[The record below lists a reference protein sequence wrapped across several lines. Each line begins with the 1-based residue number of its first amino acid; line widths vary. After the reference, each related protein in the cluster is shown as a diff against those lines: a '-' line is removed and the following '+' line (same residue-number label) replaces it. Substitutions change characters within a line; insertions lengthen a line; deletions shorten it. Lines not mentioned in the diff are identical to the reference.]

1 MTTKKEKQLKKAR
14 SQEPVNEKA
23 VIRKLSLSSVIGNAV
38 LSGFKLFAGIF
49 GNSGAM
55 VSDAIHS
62 FSDVLTTLIAWIGVK
77 VSKKAAD
84 ASHPY
89 GHERLE
95 CVASLVLGVV
105 LMITGIG
112 IGKAGVENIV
122 SGAYKTLTI
131 PNAIAL
137 AAAIISIVGK
147 EAMYWYTR
155 HYAKL
160 INSAAF
166 MADAWHHRS
175 DAFSS
180 VGSLIGIAGAM
191 LGFPVMDSVASVIIC
206 LFIIKV
212 AYDIIKDG
220 LNKML
225 DTSCGEAFEKQLF
238 DFISSQEDVV
248 CVDLLRSRMFGNK
261 IYIDLEI
268 AVNDK
273 KTFREAHEVA
283 EHVHEEVE
291 RKYPNIKHI
300 MIHVNPTEKVSDRL
314 E

>member
-1 MTTKKEKQLKKAR
+1 MTTKKEKQLKKAHA
-14 SQEPVNEKA
+14 QGPVNEEA
-23 VIRKLSLSSVIGNAV
+23 AIRKLSLSSVIGNAV

-55 VSDAIHS
+55 VSDAVHS

-77 VSKKAAD
+77 LSKKAAD

-95 CVASLVLGVV
+95 CVASLVLGIV

-112 IGKAGVENIV
+112 IGKAGVEKIV
-122 SGAYKTLTI
+122 SGAYKTLAI
-131 PNAIAL
+131 PSAIAL
-137 AAAIISIVGK
+137 AAAILSIVGK

-155 HYAKL
+155 YYAKL
-160 INSAAF
+160 IHSAAF

-191 LGFPVMDSVASVIIC
+191 LGFSVMDSVASVIIC

-225 DTSCGEAFEKQLF
+225 DTSCGEAFEKQLL

-248 CVDLLRSRMFGNK
+248 CVDSLRSRMFGNK

-268 AVNDK
+268 AVDGEK
-273 KTFREAHEVA
+273 SLREAHEVA
-283 EHVHEEVE
+283 EHAHEEVE
-291 RKYPNIKHI
+291 RNFPDIKHI
-300 MIHVNPTEKVSDRL
+300 MIHVNPTPKSTG
-314 E
+314 